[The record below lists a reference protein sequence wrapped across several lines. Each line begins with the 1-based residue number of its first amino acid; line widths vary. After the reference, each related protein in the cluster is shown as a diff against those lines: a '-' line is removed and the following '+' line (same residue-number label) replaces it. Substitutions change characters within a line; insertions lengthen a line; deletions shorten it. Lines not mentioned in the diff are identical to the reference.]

1 MVNIQLN
8 KKLYGAKA
16 AGDIVDKSF
25 SELFKTKEPIN
36 LNRLFRIYNELFYD
50 IPKLGEKSHT
60 TFIQKSL
67 DYIRDY
73 IDPKDA
79 EIDAL
84 IDRIEILE
92 EELANNNEQE
102 HPFFSNGSFVSSDL
116 NGAIF
121 LMEEGRKRSIKGWP
135 LVQTLLTIMG
145 KGGQMQE
152 EQFIMLQPSTID
164 GIPSGP
170 NIESEGD
177 LNNYDYTIP
186 SKTQDFFA
194 LQTSLNAL
202 NLTEGQL
209 IQLRNLLDD
218 KEKSGVIGQAN
229 VIGQVNLRPTKTTT
243 PGTSFTAL
251 GT

>member
-1 MVNIQLN
+1 MANIQLK
-8 KKLYGAKA
+8 KKLYGVQSARSV
-16 AGDIVDKSF
+16 VDTSF
-25 SELFKTKEPIN
+25 SELTKTKDPIN
-36 LNRLFRIYNELFYD
+36 LDRLFRIYNELFYD

-60 TFIQKSL
+60 TFIQQSL
-67 DYIRDY
+67 EYIRDY

-84 IDRIEILE
+84 IDRIEVLE

-116 NGAIF
+116 NGAVY
-121 LMEEGRKRSIKGWP
+121 LMEEGRKRGIKGWS
-135 LVQTLLTIMG
+135 LIQTLLTIMG
-145 KGGQMQE
+145 KKGQMQE

-170 NIESEGD
+170 HIESEMD
-177 LNNYDYTIP
+177 LNNYDYTTP

-202 NLTEGQL
+202 DLTEGQL
-209 IQLRNLLDD
+209 IQLRNLLED
-218 KEKSGVIGQAN
+218 KEKSG

-243 PGTSFTAL
+243 PGTTFKAL
-251 GT
+251 GSK

>member
-1 MVNIQLN
+1 MANIQLK
-8 KKLYGAKA
+8 KKLYGVQSARSV
-16 AGDIVDKSF
+16 VDTSF
-25 SELFKTKEPIN
+25 SELTKTKDPIN
-36 LNRLFRIYNELFYD
+36 LDRLFRIYNELFYD

-60 TFIQKSL
+60 TFIQQSL
-67 DYIRDY
+67 EYIRDY

-84 IDRIEILE
+84 IDRIEVLE

-116 NGAIF
+116 NGAVY
-121 LMEEGRKRSIKGWP
+121 LMEEGRKRGIKGWS
-135 LVQTLLTIMG
+135 LIQTLLTIMG
-145 KGGQMQE
+145 KKGQMQE

-170 NIESEGD
+170 HIESEGD
-177 LNNYDYTIP
+177 LNNYDYTTP

-202 NLTEGQL
+202 DLTEGQL
-209 IQLRNLLDD
+209 IQLRNLLED
-218 KEKSGVIGQAN
+218 KEKSG

-243 PGTSFTAL
+243 PGTTFKAL
-251 GT
+251 GSK

>member
-1 MVNIQLN
+1 MANIKLN

-16 AGDIVDKSF
+16 AGNIIDKSF

-36 LNRLFRIYNELFYD
+36 LDRLFKIYNELFYD

-84 IDRIEILE
+84 IDRIEVLE

-116 NGAIF
+116 NGAIY
-121 LMEEGRKRSIKGWP
+121 LMEEGRRRSIKGWD

-145 KGGQMQE
+145 KGGMEQE
-152 EQFIMLQPSTID
+152 EQFIILQPTTIE
-164 GIPSGP
+164 GIPRGP
-170 NIESEGD
+170 NIESEMD
-177 LNNYDYTIP
+177 LNNYDYTVP

-194 LQTSLNAL
+194 IQTSLNAL
-202 NLTEGQL
+202 DLTEGQL
-209 IQLRNLLDD
+209 IQLRNLLVD
-218 KEKSGVIGQAN
+218 KEKSG

-243 PGTSFTAL
+243 PGTSFKAL
-251 GT
+251 GSK

>member
-1 MVNIQLN
+1 MVN
-8 KKLYGAKA
+8 
-16 AGDIVDKSF
+16 
-25 SELFKTKEPIN
+25 
-36 LNRLFRIYNELFYD
+36 R
-50 IPKLGEKSHT
+50 KSHLT
-60 TFIQKSL
+60 SKL
-67 DYIRDY
+67 R
-73 IDPKDA
+73 
-79 EIDAL
+79 
-84 IDRIEILE
+84 
-92 EELANNNEQE
+92 
-102 HPFFSNGSFVSSDL
+102 
-116 NGAIF
+116 
-121 LMEEGRKRSIKGWP
+121 GRKRSIKGWP

-170 NIESEGD
+170 NIESKGD

-218 KEKSGVIGQAN
+218 KEKSGVIGQAY

-243 PGTSFTAL
+243 PGTSFKAL
-251 GT
+251 GSK

>member
-1 MVNIQLN
+1 MANIQLN

-16 AGDIVDKSF
+16 AGSIVDKSF

-36 LNRLFRIYNELFYD
+36 LDRLFKIYNELFYD

-60 TFIQKSL
+60 TFIQQSL

-92 EELANNNEQE
+92 EELANDNDQE
-102 HPFFSNGSFVSSDL
+102 HPFFSNGSFISSDI
-116 NGAIF
+116 NGAIY
-121 LMEEGRKRSIKGWP
+121 LMEEGRKRSIKGWS

-152 EQFIMLQPSTID
+152 EQFIILQPTTIE

-170 NIESEGD
+170 SIESEMD
-177 LNNYDYTIP
+177 LNNYDYTVP

-202 NLTEGQL
+202 DLTEGQL
-209 IQLRNLLDD
+209 IQLRNLLED
-218 KEKSGVIGQAN
+218 KEKSGVIGQE
-229 VIGQVNLRPTKTTT
+229 NLRPTKTTT
-243 PGTSFTAL
+243 AGTSFKAL